1 MAKKGKARVQVGSK
15 VNGLTF
21 ATRELTPTPGNA
33 AARHALATKRVA
45 KSAEHT
51 GETRSAEKRNGKQSY
66 REKRNGKPSYR
77 APAPPPSGQ
86 KHQKKKKHR
95 GKQSYRAPFLR
106 ALRQKRLACTLPPG
120 KNLPPTTVVTTPQRK
135 ATPKRGGAT
144 RKETS
149 EAVWALP
156 TKVSKN

>member
-1 MAKKGKARVQVGSK
+1 MACHRRWRKKGKARVQVGSK

-21 ATRELTPTPGNA
+21 ATRDLTPTPGNA

-66 REKRNGKPSYR
+66 R
-77 APAPPPSGQ
+77 APFPPPSGQ
-86 KHQKKKKHR
+86 KHQKKKKHG

-120 KNLPPTTVVTTPQRK
+120 KNLPPTKVVTTPQRK